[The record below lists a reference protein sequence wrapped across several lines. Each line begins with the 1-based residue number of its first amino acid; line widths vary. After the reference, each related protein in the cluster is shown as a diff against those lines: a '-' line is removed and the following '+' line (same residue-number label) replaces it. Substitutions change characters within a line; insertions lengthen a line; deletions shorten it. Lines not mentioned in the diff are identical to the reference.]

1 MCLSDRQPVQTK
13 QHLNKD
19 PKYQKDVVLTIR
31 TVLVKMKFGQPELKS
46 TVILALYQKIILRD
60 VQPNKYGCWKALV
73 QKYDYEIGNAIIM

>member
-1 MCLSDRQPVQTK
+1 MCVSDRQAVQTK

-19 PKYQKDVVLTIR
+19 SKYQKDVVLSVR
-31 TVLVKMKFGQPELKS
+31 TVLIKMKFEQPELKS

-60 VQPNKYGCWKALV
+60 VHPNKYGCWKAHV